1 MNTTFLR
8 RAATVVGLIVVVTI
22 AYSLGRFEERSGIG
36 VAHAQGANDAFAR
49 ATQALPERDAYFP
62 NSENLG
68 PDEMR
73 VIACGTG
80 MPSARESQ
88 AASCFLVE
96 LGNGD
101 KFIFDGGTG
110 SDVRIGSLE
119 IPYDLLDKIFISHLH
134 TDHWGSFP
142 AYYVGGWV
150 AGRTVPLRVWGPS
163 GARPELG
170 TAYAMEHLQK
180 VYTWDIE
187 GRTGRLPP
195 NGGKLEVTEFDFKG
209 INEIVYQENG
219 VTIRSF
225 PQIHSLDGSVGY
237 TLEWNGLKFVYGGDS
252 YPSKT
257 FVDAAQNADLVIH
270 EIMMA
275 AEDWIKK
282 YKFPPPRALEVG
294 TQIHTSPEAFG
305 KIMSL
310 VKPRMAVGF
319 HFFNDFDTVLA
330 VESGLRTTYD
340 GPVTLATDYLVWNVT
355 KDDIRVREVVVNENA
370 WPPAGVFDIPP
381 MDPSAAADIRPS
393 DWTQSQALDVT
404 EVDQAIYDR
413 INEKYDL
420 NVPMRMKQYFEAQKK
435 R

>member
-1 MNTTFLR
+1 MKKW
-8 RAATVVGLIVVVTI
+8 ATITVIGVVVVLAYTAGRMDQGTI
-22 AYSLGRFEERSGIG
+22 GG
-36 VAHAQGANDAFAR
+36 DAFASTETDAFVR
-49 ATQALPERDAYFP
+49 ATRALPERDAYFP
-62 NSENLG
+62 NSEDLG
-68 PDEMR
+68 PEEMR
-73 VIACGTG
+73 IISCGTG

-163 GARPELG
+163 GSRPKLG
-170 TAYAMEHLQK
+170 TAYAMEHLKK
-180 VYTWDIE
+180 VYSWDIE

-195 NGGKLEVTEFDFKG
+195 AGGELEVHEFDYRG
-209 INEIVYQENG
+209 VNEIVYQENG

-257 FVDAAQNADLVIH
+257 FVNAAQDADVVIH

-282 YKFPPPRALEVG
+282 YKFPPARALEVG

-310 VKPRMAVGF
+310 VKPRMAIGF

-330 VESGLRTTYD
+330 VESGMRSTYD

-355 KDDIRVREVVVNENA
+355 KDDIKVREVVVNENA

-381 MDPSAAADIRPS
+381 MDTAAAANIRPS
-393 DWTQSQALDVT
+393 DWVQGQALDVT
-404 EVDQAIYDR
+404 DVDQAIYDR
-413 INEKYDL
+413 INEQYGLDVK
-420 NVPMRMKQYFEAQKK
+420 MRMKEVIEASEEK
-435 R
+435 

>member
-1 MNTTFLR
+1 MG
-8 RAATVVGLIVVVTI
+8 TVAVL
-22 AYSLGRFEERSGIG
+22 AYTAGRMD
-36 VAHAQGANDAFAR
+36 QGAIGGEAFASTETDAFVR
-49 ATQALPERDAYFP
+49 ATRALPERDAYFP
-62 NSENLG
+62 NSEDLG
-68 PDEMR
+68 PEEMR
-73 VIACGTG
+73 IISCGTG

-163 GARPELG
+163 GSRPELG
-170 TAYAMEHLQK
+170 TAYAMEHIKK
-180 VYTWDIE
+180 VYSWDIE

-195 NGGKLEVTEFDFKG
+195 AGGELEVHEFDYRG
-209 INEIVYQENG
+209 VNEIVYQENG

-257 FVDAAQNADLVIH
+257 FVNAAQDADVVIH

-282 YKFPPPRALEVG
+282 YKFPPARALEVG

-310 VKPRMAVGF
+310 VKPRMAIGF

-330 VESGLRTTYD
+330 VESGMRSTYD

-355 KDDIRVREVVVNENA
+355 KDDIKVREVVVNENA

-381 MDPSAAADIRPS
+381 MDTAAAANIRPS
-393 DWTQSQALDVT
+393 DWVQGQALDVT
-404 EVDQAIYDR
+404 DVDQAIYDR
-413 INEKYDL
+413 INEQYGLDVK
-420 NVPMRMKQYFEAQKK
+420 MRMKEVIEASEEK
-435 R
+435 

>member
-1 MNTTFLR
+1 MFDR
-8 RAATVVGLIVVVTI
+8 PIQRFGVVAVLVIVALLGYT
-22 AYSLGRFEERSGIG
+22 LGRIDEQSGHG
-36 VAHAQGANDAFAR
+36 MVFAAEGAAKVR
-49 ATQALPERDAYFP
+49 ATQAQPTRDAYFP
-62 NSENLG
+62 NSETLSH
-68 PDEMR
+68 DEMR

-150 AGRTVPLRVWGPS
+150 AGRSVPLRVWGPS

-170 TAYAMEHLQK
+170 TAYAMEHIK
-180 VYTWDIE
+180 KTYSWDIE

-195 NGGKLEVTEFDFKG
+195 AGGILEVHEFDFKG
-209 INEIVYQENG
+209 MNQVIYEENG

-225 PQIHSLDGSVGY
+225 PQIHSLDGSVGF

-257 FVDAAQNADLVIH
+257 FVEASQGADFVIH
-270 EIMMA
+270 EVMMA
-275 AEDWIKK
+275 VEDWIRK
-282 YKFPPPRALEVG
+282 YKFPPPLALEIG

-319 HFFNDFDTVLA
+319 HFFNDFDTALA
-330 VESGLRTTYD
+330 VEAGIRSTYD
-340 GPVTLATDYLVWNVT
+340 GPVSLADDLLVWNIT
-355 KDDIRVREVVVNENA
+355 KDDIRVREVVVNPNA
-370 WPPAGVFDIPP
+370 WPTEGVFERPP
-381 MDPSAAADIRPS
+381 MDRAAAANVRPS
-393 DWTQSQALDVT
+393 DWTQAQALDVT
-404 EVDQAIYDR
+404 DVDQEIFDR
-413 INEKYDL
+413 INRKYKT
-420 NVPMRMKQYFEAQKK
+420 NVPMRMKQVIEAKK
-435 R
+435 NR

>member
-1 MNTTFLR
+1 MGAVAVL
-8 RAATVVGLIVVVTI
+8 
-22 AYSLGRFEERSGIG
+22 AYTAGRMD
-36 VAHAQGANDAFAR
+36 QGAIGGEAFASTETDAFVR
-49 ATQALPERDAYFP
+49 ATRALPERDAYFP
-62 NSENLG
+62 NSEDLG
-68 PDEMR
+68 PEEMR
-73 VIACGTG
+73 IISCGTG

-163 GARPELG
+163 GSRPELG
-170 TAYAMEHLQK
+170 TAYAMEHIKK
-180 VYTWDIE
+180 VYSWDIE

-195 NGGKLEVTEFDFKG
+195 AGGELEVHEFDYRG
-209 INEIVYQENG
+209 VNEIVYQENG

-257 FVDAAQNADLVIH
+257 FVNAAQDADVVIH

-282 YKFPPPRALEVG
+282 YKFPPARALEVG

-310 VKPRMAVGF
+310 VKPRMAIGF

-330 VESGLRTTYD
+330 VESGMRSTYD

-355 KDDIRVREVVVNENA
+355 KDDIKVREVVVNENA

-381 MDPSAAADIRPS
+381 MDTAAAANIRPS
-393 DWTQSQALDVT
+393 DWVQGQALDVT
-404 EVDQAIYDR
+404 DVDQAIYDR
-413 INEKYDL
+413 INEQYGLDVK
-420 NVPMRMKQYFEAQKK
+420 MRMKEVIEASEEK
-435 R
+435 